1 MMSERPK
8 IPRSVS
14 IGGQVVKIRV
24 VDDLED
30 WGQYDYDAQ
39 TISLSGRAVAGKE
52 FVSTL
57 RHEMT
62 HAALWIGG
70 VAFSEGMEEE
80 AVLRCLDSV
89 FWPAWER
96 VRKRLEK

>member
-1 MMSERPK
+1 MNSRPK
-8 IPRSVS
+8 IPRSVT
-14 IGGQVVKIRV
+14 IGGKVVKIRV
-24 VDDLED
+24 VEGFED
-30 WGQYDYDAQ
+30 WGEYDYDAQ
-39 TISLSGRAVAGKE
+39 TITLSARCVASKE
-52 FVSTL
+52 FIPTL

-80 AVLRCLDSV
+80 ALLRCLDTV

-96 VRKRLEK
+96 VSKRLEK